1 MAVPL
6 PGGGAVQA
14 VVPTGVAAGLTFA
27 VAVLVTAQPVAA
39 APPPPRQLDD
49 ALEVVARPR
58 SVLRQIRLVLW
69 KQLRVKG
76 RSPFA
81 ILAQLLFPA
90 LWFVFI
96 WMLYIF
102 MARTYWSYNLR
113 WNKGH
118 YNFACKRSAA
128 RTRAKGRMGS
138 RERGD
143 YISHGYLEN
152 FLAPIAF
159 VPFLQV
165 VVVGVV
171 VEHRDKLVEAMRMA
185 GLKPVS
191 YWSATFIFEAL
202 ITGFWSAFLVACVA
216 VGGLF
221 NAAGHHDD
229 PFGILL
235 ALHYVYII
243 VLVSQSFAATMLP
256 VLRSPTTAALY
267 ALIAQVGCLAC
278 YNVMVVKKE
287 VRYKRGGTKKKVTRK
302 VYPLFEA
309 SVESQ
314 RAASVVPQLGYSL
327 LVDSFR
333 SHRVRKCEVSAGYQG
348 EVWRSKLVGCGN
360 PVDRYAVIAAAAF
373 KAGLFDADKVPMGK
387 VPFFAWGAI
396 ASYIAYAAINE

>member
-1 MAVPL
+1 
-6 PGGGAVQA
+6 
-14 VVPTGVAAGLTFA
+14 
-27 VAVLVTAQPVAA
+27 
-39 APPPPRQLDD
+39 
-49 ALEVVARPR
+49 
-58 SVLRQIRLVLW
+58 
-69 KQLRVKG
+69 VKY

-102 MARTYWSYNLR
+102 SARTFLSYNLR

-118 YNFACKRSAA
+118 YKFACKRSAA
-128 RTRAKGRMGS
+128 RTRAKGRAGS

-152 FLAPIAF
+152 YLAPIAF

-243 VLVSQSFAATMLP
+243 VLVAQSFAATMLP

-287 VRYKRGGTKKKVTRK
+287 VTYKRGGTKKKVTRK
-302 VYPLFEA
+302 VYPLFKA

-314 RAASVVPQLGYSL
+314 RAASMVPQLGYSL

-333 SHRVRKCEVSAGYQG
+333 SHRERKCEVSAGYQG
-348 EVWRSKLVGCGN
+348 EVWRSKLMGCGN
-360 PVDRYAVIAAAAF
+360 PVDRTWSSVAAW
-373 KAGLFDADKVPMGK
+373 KNLTVPGD
-387 VPFFAWGAI
+387 PLTPWCPGFEEDDGDDDDDDD
-396 ASYIAYAAINE
+396 ERRRRLDEE